1 MTTVNQEQL
10 VTEDSILEEMMKA
23 GVHYGRA
30 KRYTH
35 PLMRPFLL
43 RTTKNIELF
52 NLKITLEKLNEV
64 ANFLKNALT
73 EGKTI
78 LFVGVTPAAQ
88 NKIKEIGETFNQ
100 PYLNYKWVGGFLTNF
115 QTIQARLLY
124 FRNLLKKEEDDELKE
139 YLPKER
145 NKIEKELQKLKNIY
159 SGVIN
164 LEKLPDFLFIVNLAF
179 PQHQTVKREAVKMKI
194 PIIAISGSDNDIFNL
209 HLFVPAN
216 DKAPR
221 SIAWLID
228 YLINKIRMD
237 GNESRNGNGSE

>member
-1 MTTVNQEQL
+1 MEK
-10 VTEDSILEEMMKA
+10 TETQVLTEESLIEEMMKA

-35 PLMRPFLL
+35 PLMKPFLL
-43 RTTKNIELF
+43 RTNKNIELF

-64 ANFLKNALT
+64 AKFLKNTLA

-88 NKIKEIGETFNQ
+88 NKIKEIAETFNQ
-100 PYLNYKWVGGFLTNF
+100 HYLNYKWVGGFLTNF
-115 QTIQARLLY
+115 QTIQSRLLY
-124 FRNLLKKEEDDELKE
+124 FRDLLKKEESGELKE

-145 NKIEKELQKLKNIY
+145 SKIEKELQKLKNIY

-179 PQHQTVKREAVKMKI
+179 PQHQTAKREAVRMKI
-194 PIIAISGSDNDIFNL
+194 PIIAISGSDNDIFNV
-209 HLFVPAN
+209 HLSIPAN

-228 YLINKIRMD
+228 YLINKIK
-237 GNESRNGNGSE
+237 ENG